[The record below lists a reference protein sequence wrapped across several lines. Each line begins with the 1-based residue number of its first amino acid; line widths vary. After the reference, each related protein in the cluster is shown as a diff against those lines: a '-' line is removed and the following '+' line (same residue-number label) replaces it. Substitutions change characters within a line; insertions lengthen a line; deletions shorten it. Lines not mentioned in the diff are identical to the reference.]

1 MFVRRSSVGFAPIF
15 GSVVKVRDL
24 RALILSCPLCEI
36 ITLFR
41 TAATTLLYRLVK
53 KRPSPFIFL
62 QYFAAFDL
70 SADAGVIHAVQA
82 ILSQVYVISDGAAPV
97 CVFHRKIAS
106 VEADFVIEPM
116 PRRYAHDVFLT
127 SGRCWQLVFHTF
139 TIRASQCEPPPRV
152 WTCVRGERD
161 HQLGIGSQ
169 QAGLVSKPHPG
180 CRKKRLLIQLGF
192 TLIFFADFS
201 TRPEWPPPTFPL
213 VVAIPWPLIRD
224 KLAPK
229 SSSVRNL
236 EPGGMP
242 MPRLRRC
249 CNSSKIITARHT
261 KERGEYECENGVA
274 CNWGVLWYPWPWF
287 SVLRRNCSFQAKST
301 LSSRNTLKSMWPLW
315 TRTRT

>member
-1 MFVRRSSVGFAPIF
+1 MPCDGSAVGAGSGERR
-15 GSVVKVRDL
+15 
-24 RALILSCPLCEI
+24 
-36 ITLFR
+36 
-41 TAATTLLYRLVK
+41 K
-53 KRPSPFIFL
+53 KRAERLSRPARVSQPKETAEPYLGAI
-62 QYFAAFDL
+62 AAASSEIRGIRKF
-70 SADAGVIHAVQA
+70 G
-82 ILSQVYVISDGAAPV
+82 
-97 CVFHRKIAS
+97 HR
-106 VEADFVIEPM
+106 
-116 PRRYAHDVFLT
+116 H
-127 SGRCWQLVFHTF
+127 
-139 TIRASQCEPPPRV
+139 
-152 WTCVRGERD
+152 
-161 HQLGIGSQ
+161 
-169 QAGLVSKPHPG
+169 PHPVVLG
-180 CRKKRLLIQLGF
+180 GQCRPAHVASSRSGGSGAHTVEVATRPPAWHREPASRTSLQTASGLLEKRLLIQLGF

-201 TRPEWPPPTFPL
+201 ARPEWPPPTFPL
-213 VVAIPWPLIRD
+213 MVAIPPPLVRD